1 MLNQKHVLCQEEEII
16 TSTAAQD
23 VVRLIKV
30 INRLRAMVKNSRNL
44 IIQKEKAD
52 NAQHRSEKQNRTM
65 LKETQTCKRI
75 IMEEQRNEQD
85 RHLQTPAEAN
95 RDKHINFLAEERNEG
110 DPADDN
116 RDTLVHFGD
125 STYQTK
131 EEFQKDKND
140 LERGTDDDSLR
151 PSDMGDET
159 LGDKIAGSDRTG
171 TSELSSQQN
180 SETSNLTGTDSKNAS
195 AEPGM

>member
-1 MLNQKHVLCQEEEII
+1 VLCQEEEII
-16 TSTAAQD
+16 TNTAAQD
-23 VVRLIKV
+23 AEPLTKV
-30 INRLRAMVKNSRNL
+30 INRLPAMVKNSRSL

>member
-1 MLNQKHVLCQEEEII
+1 MRNQKYVLCQEEEII
-16 TSTAAQD
+16 TNTAAQD
-23 VVRLIKV
+23 AEPLTKV
-30 INRLRAMVKNSRNL
+30 INRLPAMVKNSRSL

-110 DPADDN
+110 DPAEDN

-131 EEFQKDKND
+131 EEFEKDKND
-140 LERGTDDDSLR
+140 NGRGTNDDSLR
-151 PSDMGDET
+151 PSDMGDEN
-159 LGDKIAGSDRTG
+159 LGDRIAGSDKT
-171 TSELSSQQN
+171 
-180 SETSNLTGTDSKNAS
+180 
-195 AEPGM
+195 EPGM